1 MTRVIAWFAHNHVA
15 ANLLMFI
22 IVIGGL
28 IASGVVLLK
37 PFPDIDIDMVSVTV
51 EYLGAAPEET
61 EEGVC
66 VRIEEEIEG
75 VDDVEKIRSVA
86 VEGACT
92 LTAELVSGADASEV
106 LDDIKSRVDS
116 IDTFPEETEKPIIA
130 QVTLQRIVVELVL
143 SGPVSERSL
152 KQVGERVRDELS
164 ALPGITQVSLSG
176 TRPYEISIEVSEEA
190 LRRYELSFD
199 QVTQAVRRSS
209 LDLPGGSIKTRGE
222 EILLRTKG
230 QAYWGDEFE
239 KLLVLSRPDGSRVT
253 LADVAEVRDGFED
266 TDQSATFDGRRAV
279 LLRVFRV
286 GDQDAVEIAETVR
299 NYLGNDV
306 RLPDGLKIALW
317 QDSTDMLRSRLGVMR
332 KNGISGFVLVV
343 LVLALFLQLRL
354 ALWVAL
360 GVPISLLGALFLFPA
375 VGFSINVISSF
386 AFILVLGILVDDAV
400 VVGENVHRHSR
411 EGASRLDA
419 AIRGTQEVAVPVIFG
434 VLTTV
439 VAFAPL
445 MLVPGTMGQI
455 FSVIAAV
462 VITCLLFSVIESQ
475 LILPAHLSS
484 SSEDHEPSDHPI
496 AVRWRRFQA
505 VFARGFERL
514 AELHYRRLLGRALVY
529 RYFTVALGLT
539 CLLWTI
545 GTLASGRI
553 KFSFFPPLEADYV
566 SAELTMPQGTPAEAT
581 RLATAQIEA
590 AVPALRARIDSEYA
604 EEGETL
610 ILHVQSSVGEQPFK
624 ESQGATPQT
633 AGRVS
638 ISGSHLGEVVLA
650 LTSSEDRAISTG
662 EIAQA
667 WREIVG
673 PVPDAVELAFAS
685 DLFSA
690 GKPIDIQLRGPELD
704 ELRAAAGE
712 LKTAI
717 ASYPG
722 VVDVNDSFRAGKKE
736 VKLALK
742 PSGEALGLSLADLA
756 RQVRQAFYGDEA
768 QRIQRGRDDVRVMV
782 RYPEAERRSLGDLE
796 NMRIRTPDGSEVP
809 FRSVAI
815 ADQGRGF
822 ATIRRTDRQRV
833 VNVTADVDRSVTTGG
848 EVLGDLQAGALPRI
862 LANHPTVTH
871 SLQGVQREQQKAF
884 GGLARWY
891 VGALFCIY
899 ALLAIPL
906 RSYFQPLLIMSVIPF
921 GLVGAIFG
929 HLLMGKDLAFMSI
942 LGIIAL
948 SGVVVNAS
956 LVLVHYVNQRRVE
969 GASLVEAVTAAGVT
983 RFRPIVLTSI
993 TTFAGLTP
1001 LLLETSTQAQ
1011 FLIPMAISLAFGVL
1025 FATTITLF
1033 IVPSGYLILDDLA
1046 ELPSRLLERLR
1057 GRVGKGKAATPG
1069 DVPAAVPATD
1079 LPLEV

>member
-1 MTRVIAWFAHNHVA
+1 MKRVIAWFAQNHVA

-92 LTAELVSGADASEV
+92 VTAELVSGADTSEA
-106 LDDIKSRVDS
+106 LDDIKTRVDA

-130 QVTLQRIVVELVL
+130 QVALRRVVVELVL

-152 KQVGERVRDELS
+152 KRVGERVRDELS

-176 TRPYEISIEVSEEA
+176 ARPYEISIDVSEEA

-266 TDQSATFDGRRAV
+266 TDQSATFDGRRSV

-286 GDQDAVEIAETVR
+286 GDQDAVEIAGTVR
-299 NYLGNDV
+299 SYLDNDV
-306 RLPDGLKIALW
+306 RLPEGLEIALW

-332 KNGISGFVLVV
+332 KNGIGGFVLVV

-375 VGFSINVISSF
+375 IGFSVDVISSF

-400 VVGENVHRHSR
+400 VVGENVHRHAR

-439 VAFAPL
+439 VAFAPM

-455 FSVIAAV
+455 FSVIASV
-462 VITCLLFSVIESQ
+462 VIICLLFSVIESQ

-484 SSEDHEPSDHPI
+484 GNENREASDHPV
-496 AVRWRRFQA
+496 AVGWRRFQA
-505 VFARGFERL
+505 VFARGFEHL
-514 AELHYRRLLGRALVY
+514 AELHYRRLLGRALGY
-529 RYFTVALGLT
+529 RYLTVALGVAF
-539 CLLWTI
+539 LLWTI

-581 RLATAQIEA
+581 RLAVAQIEA
-590 AVPALRARIDSEYA
+590 AVPALRALIDPEYA
-604 EEGETL
+604 EEGASL

-624 ESQGATPQT
+624 DAQGATPQT

-638 ISGSHLGEVVLA
+638 IGGSHLGEVVLA

-673 PVPDAVELAFAS
+673 PVPDAVELVFAS
-685 DLFSA
+685 ELFSA
-690 GKPIDIQLRGPELD
+690 GNPIDIQLRGPELD

-712 LKTAI
+712 LKTAV

-742 PSGEALGLSLADLA
+742 PTGEALGLSLADLA

-782 RYPEAERRSLGDLE
+782 RYPESERRSLGDLE

-815 ADQGRGF
+815 AEQGRGF

-833 VNVTADVDRSVTTGG
+833 VSVTADVDRSVTTGG
-848 EVLGDLQAGALPRI
+848 EVLGDLQVGALPRI
-862 LANHPTVTH
+862 LADHPTVTY
-871 SLQGVQREQQKAF
+871 SLEGVQREQQKAF
-884 GGLARWY
+884 SGLARWY

-929 HLLMGKDLAFMSI
+929 HLLMGMDLAFMSI
-942 LGIIAL
+942 QGILAL

-956 LVLVHYVNQRRVE
+956 LVLVHYVNRRRAD
-969 GASLVEAVTAAGVT
+969 GASLVDAVTAAGVT

-1025 FATTITLF
+1025 FATVITLF
-1033 IVPSGYLILDDLA
+1033 IVPSGYLILDDFA
-1046 ELPSRLLERLR
+1046 ELPSRLRERLR
-1057 GRVGKGKAATPG
+1057 GRAGKGEGATPG
-1069 DVPAAVPATD
+1069 EVPAGAPGR
-1079 LPLEV
+1079 